1 MVSRQFTIYNIQFTM
16 IYDEN
21 VRNLNNIN
29 RNACNH
35 IQLILVSAIK
45 LILLVTIKISNLEEF
60 IETAKEVNILR
71 LTHDFPFKEKI
82 PLSFF

>member
-1 MVSRQFTIYNIQFTM
+1 M

-45 LILLVTIKISNLEEF
+45 LILLVTIKICNLEEF